1 MPRPRHSALFWAAHI
16 GAVSAGLTMGVGLL
30 LALTATDARV
40 GRLVAACG
48 VACLTIAGGLAVAGA
63 RRHRR

>member
-16 GAVSAGLTMGVGLL
+16 GAVTAWLVVAAGMLL
-30 LALTATDARV
+30 YAFASEQL
-40 GRLVAACG
+40 GRNVAACG
-48 VACLTIAGGLAVAGA
+48 VLGVATAGGLAVAGA

>member
-16 GAVSAGLTMGVGLL
+16 GAVSAWLTVVAGLL
-30 LALTATDARV
+30 LYSITSERL
-40 GRLVAACG
+40 GRAIAACG
-48 VACLTIAGGLAVAGA
+48 VAGLTLAGGLAVAGA

>member
-16 GAVSAGLTMGVGLL
+16 GAVSAGLAMVAGLL
-30 LALTATDARV
+30 LAATSDARV
-40 GRLVAACG
+40 GRLIAACG
-48 VACLTIAGGLAVAGA
+48 VASLTIAGGLAVAGA